1 MFIYIFISV
10 YFIAIKMDELQLHTT
25 QVTQICFS
33 IEARNKKI
41 HYLWFHLCRVKSKH
55 IKIKTRKM
63 YTFHACVYFML
74 TPNMPVLVVL
84 HAYPYCYTSFQIHLE
99 IFWFWI

>member
-41 HYLWFHLCRVKSKH
+41 HYL
-55 IKIKTRKM
+55 
-63 YTFHACVYFML
+63 
-74 TPNMPVLVVL
+74 
-84 HAYPYCYTSFQIHLE
+84 
-99 IFWFWI
+99 